1 MNAKVIIIENF
12 NSYQIFSTKGSPSTM
27 TLLENL
33 NSHSILSTEGSP
45 STMIPL
51 ETKSIVFS
59 VTTRCMMLMLLMV
72 MMKMP

>member
-27 TLLENL
+27 TLLE
-33 NSHSILSTEGSP
+33 
-45 STMIPL
+45 
-51 ETKSIVFS
+51 TKSIVFS